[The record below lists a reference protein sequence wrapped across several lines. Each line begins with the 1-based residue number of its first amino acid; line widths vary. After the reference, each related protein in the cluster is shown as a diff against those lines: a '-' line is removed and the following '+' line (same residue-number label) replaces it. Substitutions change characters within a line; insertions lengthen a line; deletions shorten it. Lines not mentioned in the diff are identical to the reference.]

1 MSTLLTCMAMNHDK
15 SPQEVEFICC
25 LQQRPVQQDYFFFQ
39 RGVPFWKERGVIFT
53 IRGAAQESEVNHDAE
68 VW

>member
-1 MSTLLTCMAMNHDK
+1 MLSSAEASTVGL
-15 SPQEVEFICC
+15 
-25 LQQRPVQQDYFFFQ
+25 FFLSK

-53 IRGAAQESEVNHDAE
+53 IRGAAQESEVNIDAE